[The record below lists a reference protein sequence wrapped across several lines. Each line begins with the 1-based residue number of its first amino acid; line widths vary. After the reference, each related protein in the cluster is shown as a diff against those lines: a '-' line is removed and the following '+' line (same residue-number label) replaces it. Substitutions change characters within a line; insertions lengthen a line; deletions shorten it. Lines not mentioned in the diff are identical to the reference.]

1 VAAAEEQGGGV
12 RCLKFAWDRLVPG
25 ELYVG
30 GRLVHERQVVVQ
42 NLDDGGLGAEVLM
55 QQHQRG
61 KGVSAETL
69 KGNPIG

>member
-1 VAAAEEQGGGV
+1 
-12 RCLKFAWDRLVPG
+12 VPG
-25 ELYVG
+25 ELCVG
-30 GRLVHERQVVVQ
+30 SRLVHEGQVVVQ
-42 NLDDGGLGAEVLM
+42 TLDDGGLGAEVLM